1 MELGISFEKI
11 LLIGLI
17 AVLLVGPERLPRYAE
32 SVAKL
37 ARRAGEFLRD
47 TKTRVRDEMGPDID
61 DVDWRK
67 LDPRQY
73 DPRRIIRD
81 ALFEDDSPQPQVKAA
96 TVMAEPTLSTSS
108 VPPRIPRTRPEFS
121 HASPPPFDAEAT

>member
-11 LLIGLI
+11 LLIGLV

-47 TKTRVRDEMGPDID
+47 TKSRVREEMGPEVD

-81 ALFEDDSPQPQVKAA
+81 ALFEDAPSVAASQAA
-96 TVMAEPTLSTSS
+96 TVVAEPAVTP
-108 VPPRIPRTRPEFS
+108 VRPVRTRPEFS
-121 HASPPPFDAEAT
+121 VANPPPFDLEAT

>member
-47 TKTRVRDEMGPDID
+47 TKSRVREEMGPEID

-81 ALFEDDSPQPQVKAA
+81 ALFEDDGPQTPARAA
-96 TVMAEPTLSTSS
+96 TVVAEPSV
-108 VPPRIPRTRPEFS
+108 VPPRVPRVRPEFS
-121 HASPPPFDAEAT
+121 HSSPPPFDAEAT